1 MAEESNPFQDLL
13 NAETE
18 RMTATKPNAR
28 STTTTLPS
36 LIKNVVTEYPRAALT
51 AGVVGTTAYKGVT
64 GWKENYLAELKNL
77 QKRIK
82 TEQKTLETLEGK
94 GVKGITSVEGAKPVK
109 ALAREATIERMFT
122 GFPFYNT
129 QSAERLADIR
139 TPRVILTGEQVQPVT
154 TFEMGADGLVTARR
168 AAPNF
173 NSPYVDVK
181 PRVVTTEAAKRIPKL
196 GAAEQ
201 VAEGASAEGLMFGL
215 GSGGNRIVSAPAY
228 TPTISTSVGI
238 PKRVAQLSTG
248 GKLGKGAAA
257 LEGVAAVYDIFR
269 EGGQIRNLMQ
279 DRLKPQN
286 AEVFGLMGVEA
297 GLRSLGRL
305 GRGAANSL
313 TMGAPEYLGV
323 YDIPDLLEVES
334 EAAKRYMS
342 LRGTAGY
349 PAENFPII
357 KKGGKYV
364 PLDGDNPQLKA
375 MEARVAAERGI
386 ESSLMTKGYY
396 KGPEYNY
403 IVQDGKVVPMLR
415 PEYSALYDARSI
427 AAMDAANAKRPVLNV
442 DPTLGTMGWQRLA
455 QPAMTLQDYAEY
467 MAQPR

>member
-18 RMTATKPNAR
+18 RITATKPKTR

-36 LIKNVVTEYPRAALT
+36 LIKDVVTEYPRAALT

-139 TPRVILTGEQVQPVT
+139 TPRVILTGEQVQPLT

-173 NSPYVDVK
+173 NSPYVEVK
-181 PRVVTTEAAKRIPKL
+181 PRVVSTEAAKGIPKL
-196 GAAEQ
+196 KAAEQ
-201 VAEGASAEGLMFGL
+201 VASGASAEGLMFGL
-215 GSGGNRIVSAPAY
+215 GSGGNRIVSTPAY

-257 LEGVAAVYDIFR
+257 LEGVAAVYDIAR
-269 EGGQIRNLMQ
+269 EDGAIREAYRKDGAL
-279 DRLKPQN
+279 
-286 AEVFGLMGVEA
+286 EA

-305 GRGAANSL
+305 GRGATNAL

-334 EAAKRYMS
+334 EAAKRYMR

-349 PAENFPII
+349 PAESFPII
-357 KKGGKYV
+357 KKDGRYV

-386 ESSLMTKGYY
+386 ESSLMTEGYY

-403 IVQDGKVVPMLR
+403 TVQDGKVVPILR

-455 QPAMTLQDYAEY
+455 QPAMTLQDYADY

>member
-18 RMTATKPNAR
+18 KIKATKPKTR
-28 STTTTLPS
+28 STSTTLPS
-36 LIKNVVTEYPRAALT
+36 LIKDVVTEYPRIALT
-51 AGVVGTTAYKGVT
+51 AGVAGTTAYKGVT

-139 TPRVILTGEQVQPVT
+139 TPRVILTGEQVQPLT

-173 NSPYVDVK
+173 NSPYVQVK
-181 PRVVTTEAAKRIPKL
+181 PKVVSTEAAKGIPKL
-196 GAAEQ
+196 KAAEQ
-201 VAEGASAEGLMFGL
+201 VASGASAEGLMFGL
-215 GSGGNRIVSAPAY
+215 GSGGNRIVSTPAY
-228 TPTISTSVGI
+228 SPTASTSVGI

-248 GKLGKGAAA
+248 GKLGKGMAA
-257 LEGVAAVYDIFR
+257 LEGVAAVYDIAR
-269 EGGQIRNLMQ
+269 EDGAIRNAYKKDGALV
-279 DRLKPQN
+279 
-286 AEVFGLMGVEA
+286 AGLMA
-297 GLRSLGRL
+297 TGRL
-305 GRGAANSL
+305 GRGATNAL

-349 PAENFPII
+349 PVENFPII
-357 KKGGKYV
+357 KKDGRYV
-364 PLDGDNPQLKA
+364 PMDGDNPQLEA
-375 MEARVAAERGI
+375 MSARIAAERGI
-386 ESSLMTKGYY
+386 ESSLMTEGYY
-396 KGPEYNY
+396 KGPEYTY
-403 IVQDGKVVPMLR
+403 IVQNGKVVPMMR
-415 PEYSALYDARSI
+415 PEYSAMYDARSI
-427 AAMDAANAKRPVLNV
+427 AAMDAANNRRPVLNV
-442 DPTLGTMGWQRLA
+442 DPSMGGMGWQRLPQQA
-455 QPAMTLQDYAEY
+455 LTLQDYADY

>member
-18 RMTATKPNAR
+18 KIKATKPKTR
-28 STTTTLPS
+28 STSTTLPS
-36 LIKNVVTEYPRAALT
+36 LIKDVVTEYPRIALT
-51 AGVVGTTAYKGVT
+51 AGVAGTTAYKGVT

-139 TPRVILTGEQVQPVT
+139 TPRVILTGEQVQPLT

-173 NSPYVDVK
+173 NSPYVQVK
-181 PRVVTTEAAKRIPKL
+181 PKVVSTEAAKGIPKL
-196 GAAEQ
+196 KAAEQ
-201 VAEGASAEGLMFGL
+201 VASGASAEGLMFGL
-215 GSGGNRIVSAPAY
+215 GSGGNRIVSTPAY
-228 TPTISTSVGI
+228 SPTASTSVGI

-248 GKLGKGAAA
+248 GKLGKGMAA
-257 LEGVAAVYDIFR
+257 LEGVAAVYDIAR
-269 EGGQIRNLMQ
+269 EDGAIRNAYKKDGALV
-279 DRLKPQN
+279 
-286 AEVFGLMGVEA
+286 AGLMA
-297 GLRSLGRL
+297 TGRL
-305 GRGAANSL
+305 GRGATNAL

-349 PAENFPII
+349 PVENFPII
-357 KKGGKYV
+357 KKDGRYV
-364 PLDGDNPQLKA
+364 PMDGDNPQLEA
-375 MEARVAAERGI
+375 MSARIAAERGI
-386 ESSLMTKGYY
+386 ESSLMTEGYY
-396 KGPEYNY
+396 KGPEYTY
-403 IVQDGKVVPMLR
+403 IVQNGKVVPMLR
-415 PEYSALYDARSI
+415 PEYSAMYDARSI
-427 AAMDAANAKRPVLNV
+427 AAMDAANNRRPVLNV
-442 DPTLGTMGWQRLA
+442 DPSMGGMGWQRLPQQA
-455 QPAMTLQDYAEY
+455 LTLQDYADY